1 MPTFVSLDVETAN
14 ADMSSI
20 CQIGMCHFENGEV
33 VDRWETLIN
42 PQDYFDPINEEI
54 HGITWDMVQ
63 ESPTFHDVHQV
74 IHARTQ
80 GRLVVTHTRFDRTAL
95 SQSYGKINQAF
106 MDCDWLDSAMVARRA
121 WPDVAQR
128 GYGLANLAKRCGITF
143 KHHDALEDA
152 EATGKILIQAI
163 RESEQDL
170 DWWRSRVLKPV
181 TLNTWSER
189 QEGNPDG
196 PLFGET
202 AVFTGALSIP
212 RREAVV
218 LAAQLGCNVV
228 ESVTKAVTILVVGDQ
243 DVLRL
248 VGHEKS
254 SKHRKAEQL
263 IVKGQEIRILRESDF
278 ISLMKG

>member
-33 VDRWETLIN
+33 VDRWETLID
-42 PQDYFDPINEEI
+42 PQDYFDDINEEI

-63 ESPTFHDVHQV
+63 GAPIFQDVHQE
-74 IHARTQ
+74 IFSRTHGQ
-80 GRLVVTHTRFDRTAL
+80 LVVTHTRFDRTAL
-95 SQSYGKINQAF
+95 FQSYGKISQPF

-128 GYGLANLAKRCGITF
+128 GFGLARLAERCGIKF
-143 KHHDALEDA
+143 KHHNALEDA
-152 EATGKILIQAI
+152 EAAGKVLIQAL
-163 RESEQDL
+163 RESGQDL
-170 DWWRSRVLKPV
+170 EWWKSRVLRPLV
-181 TLNTWSER
+181 EWTVR

-202 AVFTGALSIP
+202 VVFTGALSIP
-212 RREAVV
+212 RRDAVV

-228 ESVTKAVTILVVGDQ
+228 ENVTKAVTMLVVGDQ
-243 DVLRL
+243 DVLKL
-248 VGHEKS
+248 AGHEKS